1 MGETSM
7 VSGTPGCE
15 DTFAFSAALRSSWLP
30 VARSSEVAPGPI
42 ARTLCGVDLVLF
54 RSADGTPTALP
65 DRCPHRNAPL
75 SGGEVSDGCVVCP
88 YHGWTFDGDGQCV
101 EVPSSGPGAT
111 VPPKAHLAGHHC
123 VDRYGL
129 VWVSIDEPTTEIPP
143 APYDDDPEFR
153 RINTPVEVWETS
165 ATRMIDNF
173 MDISHFPWVHTG
185 TFGAAAERV
194 VAPIEVG
201 ELPDGYVGYAYDV
214 TADNTAGGASTS
226 GEVTDTVHRFMSTG
240 FVLPFTVRSTI
251 RYDSGLEHIIYLLM
265 APIDD
270 ERSYFTFIVWRRDDF
285 AAPADEI
292 IAFDLAIG
300 AEDRAMLER
309 IPGPLPLGNTGV
321 VSVQSDR
328 PSVEWKRRFVEFLGS
343 A

>member
-1 MGETSM
+1 MSVTAGAGPDS
-7 VSGTPGCE
+7 
-15 DTFAFSAALRSSWLP
+15 FAFSAAMRASWLP
-30 VARSSEVAPGPI
+30 IARSSELAPGPI
-42 ARTLCGVDLVLF
+42 ARTLCGVDLALF

-75 SGGEVSDGCVVCP
+75 SGGVVGDGCIACP
-88 YHGWTFDGDGQCV
+88 YHGWTFDGEGRCV
-101 EVPSSGPGAT
+101 EVPSSGPGAA
-111 VPPKAHLAGHHC
+111 VPPKAHVDTYHC

-129 VWVSIDEPTTEIPP
+129 VWVALDDPTTDIPP
-143 APYDDDPEFR
+143 SPYEDDPAFR

-165 ATRMIDNF
+165 ATRMLDNF
-173 MDISHFPWVHTG
+173 MDISHFPWVHTE

-201 ELPDGYVGYAYDV
+201 ELPDGFVGYAYDV
-214 TADNTAGGASTS
+214 TADNSSGGATTS
-226 GEVTDTVHRFMSTG
+226 GQDSDTVHRFMSTG

-251 RYDSGLEHIIYLLM
+251 RYDTGLEHVIYLLM

-270 ERSYFTFIVWRRDDF
+270 VRTHFTFIVWRRDDF
-285 AAPADEI
+285 SAPADEI
-292 IAFDLAIG
+292 IEFDLAIG

-309 IPGPLPLGNTGV
+309 IPGPLPLGNVGV

-328 PSVEWKRRFVEFLGS
+328 PSVEWKRRFVEFLG
-343 A
+343 AG